1 MGKFTDYSPLPKIV
15 GNETILL
22 AQNGVIGTAT
32 LEDLRAAAPNDKGV
46 YPDVPLNRVTIKRT
60 VAQEST
66 IVVTDDNIGMI
77 DKILAL
83 IFPCL
88 LDRNSQIAAYL
99 NGNDTTKTADGLA
112 APLGDYTLQEM
123 IRLGGIYHKF
133 VYNAATNTKE
143 TRLSIYPV
151 KGYKYVRRRFFPM
164 KMGTVETQ
172 GDKQLLLS
180 NSNKWSTQN
189 YSVQQYHTFAKNLGD
204 HYRDIAIQ
212 DFNIYR
218 IMFYLLKGTYNSQSL
233 YGITGFD
240 RNKWANTP
248 NSEDSTTTQCA
259 QPYKLGITNS
269 IKGHE
274 GQLDAQT
281 FTYKDGTT
289 INFRPYKFLWAEGFL
304 AGPYW
309 IRCTGALKKNHKWY
323 VAKDINTCTTFEATD
338 DSHEYLCDACKTSGF
353 IEETFEDTM
362 FVTQVGGSDS
372 KFFCDSYLTNET
384 DVTSNFIPVVVGSA
398 IDGSNVGVSCL
409 DSNPGVSDAY
419 TTTGGAVASD
429 DPTDTIPDGTVVA

>member
-1 MGKFTDYSPLPKIV
+1 MGKFTSYSPLTKLV
-15 GNETILL
+15 GNETLLL
-22 AQNGVIGTAT
+22 AQDGVVGTAT
-32 LEDLRAAAPNDKGV
+32 LEQLRAAAPNNKGV

-66 IVVTDDNIGMI
+66 TVVLDDNLSMV

-99 NGNDTTKTADGLA
+99 NGNDTTKTADGLD

-123 IRLGGIYHKF
+123 VRLGGFYKKY

-143 TRLSIYPV
+143 LRLSVYPV
-151 KGYKYVRRRFFPM
+151 VGYKYVRRRFFPM

-172 GDKQLLLS
+172 GGKQLLLS

-189 YSVQQYHTFAKNLGD
+189 YNVQQYHTFAKNLGD

-218 IMFYLLKGTYNSQSL
+218 ILFYLLKKTYNSQSL
-233 YGITGFD
+233 YGTTGFKGD
-240 RNKWANTP
+240 KWYATA
-248 NSEDSTTTQCA
+248 NSEDAATKNCK

-274 GQLDAQT
+274 GALDAQT
-281 FTYKDGTT
+281 YTYADGTT
-289 INFRPYKFLWAEGFL
+289 TTFKPYKFLWCEGFL

-338 DSHEYLCDACKTSGF
+338 DSHEYLCDACKDEGW

-362 FVTQVGGSDS
+362 FVTAVGGSDS
-372 KFFCDSYLTNET
+372 KFFCDYYWRNKD
-384 DVTSNFIPVVVGSA
+384 DVTTNFIPVVVGSA
-398 IDGSNVGVSCL
+398 FYGSYVGVSCL
-409 DSNPGVSDAY
+409 YSSSGVSYANSDY
-419 TTTGGAVASD
+419 GGAVASD
-429 DPTDTIPDGTVVA
+429 DPTDLLADGTVVA